1 MFCRKCG
8 SKIPDD
14 SLFCTKCGEK
24 TGTPQRSEQ
33 KKAPNAPSF
42 PKNKERLSEMG
53 QDHISIS
60 PPTSS
65 SIPEEPHTFKECFLS
80 LFKFSGRISKKH
92 LIKNLFIALPVFII
106 LFFIGSVF
114 AVIIDSIMGRSILE
128 PRPIIIDLSVLL
140 FSAIPMLS
148 ILVRRMR
155 DAGIPIYFLPI
166 CLGAMCFFE
175 VANILYSTSM
185 SEVGSFICNI
195 ASYVI
200 FFILLFFSV
209 LPSKH
214 E

>member
-8 SKIPDD
+8 LEIPDD
-14 SLFCTKCGEK
+14 SLFCNKCGKK
-24 TGTPQRSEQ
+24 TATPQQSEQ
-33 KKAPNAPSF
+33 EKAQIFSSSTQ
-42 PKNKERLSEMG
+42 NKEQLSDMG
-53 QDHISIS
+53 KDHISIS
-60 PPTSS
+60 APVSS
-65 SIPEEPHTFKECFLS
+65 AIPEEPHTFKECFLS

-92 LIKNLFIALPVFII
+92 LVKNLFIALPVFII
-106 LFFIGSVF
+106 LYIIGLLFVGIID
-114 AVIIDSIMGRSILE
+114 VIIGRSILE

-148 ILVRRMR
+148 VLVRRMR

-175 VANILYSTSM
+175 VANILYSISM
-185 SEVGSFICNI
+185 SEVGSFICNS